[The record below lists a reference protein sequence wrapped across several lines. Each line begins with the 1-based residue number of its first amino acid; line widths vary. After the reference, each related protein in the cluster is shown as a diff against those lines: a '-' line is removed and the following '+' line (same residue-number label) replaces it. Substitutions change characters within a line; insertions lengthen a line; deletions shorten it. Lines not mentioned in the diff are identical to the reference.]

1 LRHSSSF
8 SVSAYA
14 ETVAALVGD
23 RASAL
28 KSWPTTH
35 TLFCD
40 ETGNSG
46 SNYYYPDQPIYAEGG
61 WLVAHGQTEKL
72 ENAVLEIERSHRF
85 TPKTKGTKLKD
96 STRGQEYLDAVSRK
110 ATPFFYL
117 VEKKYWI
124 CARAVGTFFDP
135 NYNLTVAPI
144 ETFDPRINKV
154 RADLLYAVPDNRR
167 IGFRTAIGMR
177 VPTNSRLFIGYF
189 LFRSTQFSRSYCFRI
204 ISRSESFRIR
214 ARPTSGMGKNV
225 DNSNILG
232 NWLRVIFTPE
242 GRSDQWR
249 FNPFMKE
256 QVTLVTGASRG
267 IGKAISQKLVQAGY
281 RVFGTTRGSSSAGT
295 VDKLLRLDVQDEN
308 SVEECVNAILD
319 EAGRIDLLINNAG
332 ITIYGAIEELSL
344 GQVKELFET
353 NFFGVVRLTQA
364 VLPTMRRQASGRI
377 INIGSVAGFLPMPYQ
392 AAYAASKH
400 ALAGWTETLDLEI
413 RRFGIRAIL
422 IQPGFISTDIDRN
435 STAGALR
442 TDIYADERN
451 RVIER
456 LRVNIER
463 GDDPATV
470 ADAVLQAATKREPA
484 TKMLVGQG
492 SRQLRIL
499 RTLLPRT
506 IFELG
511 LRRQFGLGVPPK
523 QINRGTK

>member
-1 LRHSSSF
+1 M
-8 SVSAYA
+8 
-14 ETVAALVGD
+14 
-23 RASAL
+23 
-28 KSWPTTH
+28 
-35 TLFCD
+35 
-40 ETGNSG
+40 
-46 SNYYYPDQPIYAEGG
+46 
-61 WLVAHGQTEKL
+61 
-72 ENAVLEIERSHRF
+72 
-85 TPKTKGTKLKD
+85 
-96 STRGQEYLDAVSRK
+96 K
-110 ATPFFYL
+110 AP
-117 VEKKYWI
+117 V
-124 CARAVGTFFDP
+124 V
-135 NYNLTVAPI
+135 
-144 ETFDPRINKV
+144 
-154 RADLLYAVPDNRR
+154 
-167 IGFRTAIGMR
+167 
-177 VPTNSRLFIGYF
+177 
-189 LFRSTQFSRSYCFRI
+189 
-204 ISRSESFRIR
+204 
-214 ARPTSGMGKNV
+214 
-225 DNSNILG
+225 
-232 NWLRVIFTPE
+232 
-242 GRSDQWR
+242 
-249 FNPFMKE
+249 
-256 QVTLVTGASRG
+256 LVTGASRG
-267 IGKAISQKLVQAGY
+267 IGKAITQKFVQAGY
-281 RVFGTTRGSSSAGT
+281 QVFGTTRQASPVRT
-295 VDKLLRLDVQDEN
+295 EDRVLRLDVQDDE
-308 SVEECVNAILD
+308 SVEKCVNAVLT
-319 EAGRIDLLINNAG
+319 ETGRIDFLINNAG
-332 ITIYGAIEELSL
+332 ISIYGAIEEVSL
-344 GQVKELFET
+344 AQIKAVFET
-353 NFFGVVRLTQA
+353 NLFGVVRMTQA
-364 VLPTMRRQASGRI
+364 VLPSMRRQASGRV